1 MTNEEEIKTLKNQLN
16 EYFFVPDEKVKT
28 VWLHNKILNVDI
40 PTEFRQSSGVIFSVI
55 RKDIDWRKY
64 NPVLFNEYTVNA
76 VAEDM
81 ILQEWEINLQK
92 THKEEMDKI
101 LGVLDGP

>member
-1 MTNEEEIKTLKNQLN
+1 MTNEEEINALKNLLD
-16 EYFFVPDEKVKT
+16 EYFFVPDKKVKT

-40 PTEFRQSSGVIFSVI
+40 PVEFRQSSGVIFNVI
-55 RKDIDWRKY
+55 RKDIDSCKY
-64 NPVLFNEYTVNA
+64 KPVMFNEYTVRA

-92 THKEEMDKI
+92 TYNEELDNF
-101 LGVLDGP
+101 LGVLDGH

>member
-28 VWLHNKILNVDI
+28 VWLYNKILNVDI
-40 PTEFRQSSGVIFSVI
+40 PVEFRQSSGVIFSVI

>member
-16 EYFFVPDEKVKT
+16 KYFFVPDEKVKT

-40 PTEFRQSSGVIFSVI
+40 PAEFRQSSGVIFSVI

-92 THKEEMDKI
+92 TYNEEMDNI
-101 LGVLDGP
+101 LGVLDGQ